1 MNISPN
7 SLKFIDMMMPWV
19 PTIAK
24 MTKPM
29 ATTTPNR
36 MYLVV
41 SSGGA
46 FSVELLLYKIKLA
59 Y

>member
-1 MNISPN
+1 
-7 SLKFIDMMMPWV
+7 MPWV

-29 ATTTPNR
+29 VTITPNR
-36 MYLVV
+36 MYLAV
-41 SSGGA
+41 SRGGA

>member
-1 MNISPN
+1 
-7 SLKFIDMMMPWV
+7 MPWA
-19 PTIAK
+19 PTIVK

-29 ATTTPNR
+29 ATITPNR
-36 MYLVV
+36 MYLAT
-41 SSGGA
+41 SRGGV

>member
-1 MNISPN
+1 
-7 SLKFIDMMMPWV
+7 MMMPWV

-36 MYLVV
+36 MYLDA
-41 SSGGA
+41 SSGGG

>member
-1 MNISPN
+1 
-7 SLKFIDMMMPWV
+7 MMMPWV

-36 MYLVV
+36 MYLDA